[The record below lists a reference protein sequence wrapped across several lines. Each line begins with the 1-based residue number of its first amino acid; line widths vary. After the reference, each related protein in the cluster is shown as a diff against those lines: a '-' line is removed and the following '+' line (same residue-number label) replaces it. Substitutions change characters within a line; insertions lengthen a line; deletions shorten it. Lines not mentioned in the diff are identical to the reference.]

1 MHRSWS
7 RHWSDARVTKDQQEW
22 VDEYERY
29 EQVYWTQQR
38 GKADMRASDMIESKY
53 LKQSDID
60 GDTIVTVQKLGKG
73 NVAQEDEPPEHKWM
87 IRFKEFPKAM
97 VLNSTNIQL
106 LEKALGEETD
116 DWIGKEVILYV
127 DPNVS
132 YGGKVTGGLRLKSA
146 KPASA
151 PKRVVVTRD
160 IDDEDIPL

>member
-1 MHRSWS
+1 MTTSPPP
-7 RHWSDARVTKDQQEW
+7 RVF
-22 VDEYERY
+22 R
-29 EQVYWTQQR
+29 
-38 GKADMRASDMIESKY
+38 RA
-53 LKQSDID
+53 
-60 GDTIVTVQKLGKG
+60 
-73 NVAQEDEPPEHKWM
+73 APPA
-87 IRFKEFPKAM
+87 PKAPIPAGQSNTAAHGANGTLR
-97 VLNSTNIQL
+97 LNKRMA
-106 LEKALGEETD
+106 ELGLASRREAD